1 MNIGITT
8 RSFLGMTNRETA
20 RRMAE
25 IGYKCT
31 ELCLVQEDS
40 NYWRYNSHSD
50 MSDMTLERFK
60 DITECYRR
68 ENIDVVAFGVFTNLI
83 EKDPDKRKAYL
94 DYFVRH
100 MELASYA
107 GIKCVSTECGFDP
120 ESRGVQTHRYESDFN
135 LLKENV
141 QYLAEYAEKYDVY
154 LAIEPCVLDVIP
166 SAKRMRDF
174 IEQVGSKRVKVLL
187 DPANLIANS
196 SEEDM
201 FKYLKEHIYYFH
213 GKDRKVNDTYGRLI
227 GDGDIDWPLFL
238 SLYHKYTEGVPFV
251 IEYPN
256 KDTAQMTY
264 ERVMKLNDE
273 SLKYISK

>member
-8 RSFLGMTNRETA
+8 RSFTGLTNEEAA
-20 RRMAE
+20 RMIAE

-31 ELCLVQEDS
+31 ELCLVQNDS
-40 NYWRYNSHSD
+40 NYWRYNGRTD
-50 MSDMTLERFK
+50 LSDMTLDRFRG
-60 DITECYRR
+60 IVELYRKQNV
-68 ENIDVVAFGVFTNLI
+68 EVSALGVFTNLI
-83 EKDPDKRKAYL
+83 EKDPEDRQANL
-94 DYFVRH
+94 DYFVRY

-107 GIKCVSTECGFDP
+107 GIRCLSSECGFDP
-120 ESRGVQTHRYESDFN
+120 QSRGVQAHRYESDFN
-135 LLKENV
+135 LLKESV
-141 QYLAEYAEKYDVY
+141 SYLAEQAEKYDVY
-154 LAIEPCVLDVIP
+154 VAIEPCVLDVIP

-174 IEQVGSKRVKVLL
+174 IEQTGSDRVKVLL

-201 FKYLKEHIYYFH
+201 FKYLKDHVFYFH

-238 SLYHKYTEGVPFV
+238 SLYHTYTEGVPFI

-256 KDTAQMTY
+256 KDTAKMTY
-264 ERVMKLNDE
+264 DRVMCFNEE
-273 SLKYISK
+273 SKKILGR